1 MNTSDPKKAIR
12 FNYAGLD
19 VRVTRN
25 ASGHTYSVQV
35 LYQNSAKSLYRSKTK
50 SVKAASDE
58 LAIDKATEFALE
70 VGLENRCI
78 RDTKG
83 QNGRPRQD
91 QIADR

>member
-35 LYQNSAKSLYRSKTK
+35 LYRSAVSSLYRSKTK
-50 SVKAASDE
+50 SIRAASDE
-58 LAIDKATEFALE
+58 LAIDKATEFARE
-70 VGLENRCI
+70 IGLENRCI

-83 QNGRPRQD
+83 QNGRIRQD
-91 QIADR
+91 QI

>member
-50 SVKAASDE
+50 SVRAATDE
-58 LAIDKATEFALE
+58 LAIDKATEFAKSQNNGQGL
-70 VGLENRCI
+70 GLENRCI

-83 QNGRPRQD
+83 QN
-91 QIADR
+91 